1 VINLGD
7 HNETMEWLFTSYKSN
22 IHSLEPNLLRIQDIL
37 TENYTTV
44 GKDTDL
50 AEAAKIIVKQGIDG
64 IPVIESSSG
73 NEKNEIQSVGII
85 SKADVVRALA
95 LLSE

>member
-1 VINLGD
+1 
-7 HNETMEWLFTSYKSN
+7 MEWLFTSYKSN

-73 NEKNEIQSVGII
+73 NEKNEINQLELYQ
-85 SKADVVRALA
+85 RPM
-95 LLSE
+95 

>member
-7 HNETMEWLFTSYKSN
+7 HNKTMEWLFTSYKSN
-22 IHSLEPNLLRIQDIL
+22 IHSLEPNLLPIQDIL

-95 LLSE
+95 QLSE

>member
-1 VINLGD
+1 
-7 HNETMEWLFTSYKSN
+7 
-22 IHSLEPNLLRIQDIL
+22 
-37 TENYTTV
+37 V

-73 NEKNEIQSVGII
+73 NEKNDIQSVGII

-95 LLSE
+95 QLSE